1 MNMPTEQAALVPAD
15 APVQSQSN
23 ATQTPYDKSDV
34 TLRDRLIE
42 AGILI
47 DTGEDGLYGRSAIFE
62 DIVERLNQAITLL
75 GADQHAEV
83 LRFPPAMR
91 RRDFEDSEYLKSFPN
106 LAGTVHSFQGSD
118 RGHHRLLEALDK
130 IVHIGEEDERSDE
143 WMDQQK
149 PTRLVL
155 TPAACYPIYPL
166 VAKRGNLAKDGAT
179 FDAFSYCFRHEPSI
193 DPGRMQMFRMREY
206 IRVGSPEQ
214 VMAFRQKW
222 IERGS
227 LLVNLLQLPFE
238 IDLAN
243 DPFFGRG
250 GKIVADSQRAQELKF
265 ELLVPVATP
274 DRPTACLSFNYHM
287 EHFGELWHIRQ
298 ADDSVAHTA
307 CVGFGMERTT
317 LALFRHHGLDVKAW
331 PSAVRELLWG
341 DAAPMIADGL
351 AKLGKEA

>member
-1 MNMPTEQAALVPAD
+1 MNMPTEQAAMMQAE
-15 APVQSQSN
+15 AQAQ
-23 ATQTPYDKSDV
+23 AQETQAPYDKSDL

-42 AGILI
+42 AGILL
-47 DTGEDGLYGRSAIFE
+47 DTGEDGLYGRSEVFE
-62 DIVERLNQAITLL
+62 DIVERLNQAITAL

-106 LAGTVHSFQGSD
+106 LAGTIHSFQGND

-130 IVHIGEEDERSDE
+130 IVHVGEEEERSDE

-166 VAKRGNLAKDGAT
+166 VAKRGKLAEDGAI

-227 LLVNLLQLPFE
+227 LLVNLLELPFE

-250 GKIVADSQRAQELKF
+250 GMIVADSQRAQQLKF

-274 DRPTACLSFNYHM
+274 DRPTACLSFNYHQD
-287 EHFGELWHIRQ
+287 HFGELWHISQ
-298 ADDSVAHTA
+298 ADDQVAHTA

-331 PSAVRELLWG
+331 PEKVRQLLWG
-341 DAAPMIADGL
+341 DKAPLIEEGL
-351 AKLGKEA
+351 ASLGSEK

>member
-1 MNMPTEQAALVPAD
+1 MNTTTEHAAIVA
-15 APVQSQSN
+15 AEAAYN
-23 ATQTPYDKSDV
+23 ASDL

-47 DTGEDGLYGRSAIFE
+47 STGEDGLYGRSEVFE
-62 DIVERLNQAITLL
+62 DVIERLNHVITLL

-91 RRDFEDSEYLKSFPN
+91 RRDFEDSEYLKSFPD
-106 LAGTVHSFQGSD
+106 LAGTIHSFQGND
-118 RGHHRLLEALDK
+118 AGHRRLLSALDQT
-130 IVHIGEEDERSDE
+130 VAAGDGERSDE

-155 TPAACYPIYPL
+155 TPAACYPIYPV
-166 VAKRGNLAKDGAT
+166 VAKRGALPEDGRT
-179 FDAFSYCFRHEPSI
+179 VDVFSYCFRHEPSI

-206 IRVGSPEQ
+206 VRVGSPEQ

-227 LLVNLLQLPFE
+227 LLVRMLAMPFE

-250 GKIVADSQRAQELKF
+250 GKIVADSQRAQQLKF
-265 ELLVPVATP
+265 ELLIPVATP

-287 EHFGELWHIRQ
+287 DHFGVLWNIRR
-298 ADDSVAHTA
+298 ADDEIAHTA

-317 LALFRHHGLDVKAW
+317 LALFRHHGLDVNAW
-331 PSAVRELLWG
+331 PQSVRDLLWG
-341 DAAPMIADGL
+341 DTQAVINDAMMDG
-351 AKLGKEA
+351 A